1 MSNGSL
7 LDAVRAEISSRLKSA
22 LKGRDRV
29 SADALRAALS
39 ALDNASAQPLSVV
52 AQPFPYGSSAE
63 VPRRELSGAE
73 IEALLVTEADAHA
86 AAAVQYERLG
96 HADRAD
102 RLRREAE
109 IIRGTLEHVAAA
121 DTTPA
126 P

>member
-7 LDAVRAEISSRLKSA
+7 LDAVCAEVSSRLKSA

-39 ALDNASAQPLSVV
+39 ALDNASAQPLSA
-52 AQPFPYGSSAE
+52 AQPFPYGSAAE